1 MSTVAWAV
9 AESIAGPVG
18 ENNAVVAVM
27 EGTQQKEIAAAVEME
42 VVGASEGKEY
52 WHQQKV
58 LKVLG
63 KSAAAVV
70 STAGYFAGIGC

>member
-1 MSTVAWAV
+1 
-9 AESIAGPVG
+9 
-18 ENNAVVAVM
+18 
-27 EGTQQKEIAAAVEME
+27 ME